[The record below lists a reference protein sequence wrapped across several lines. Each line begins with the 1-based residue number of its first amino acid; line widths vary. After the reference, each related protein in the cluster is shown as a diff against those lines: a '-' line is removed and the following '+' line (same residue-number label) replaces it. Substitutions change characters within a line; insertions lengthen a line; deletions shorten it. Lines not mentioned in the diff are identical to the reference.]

1 MKNNILV
8 VGGTGFIGYH
18 LANKLK
24 KNNLVYSISTKK
36 PSKKRNIKGIK
47 YIYCDIY
54 KKKILYK
61 KLNKINFDYIINLGG
76 HIDHS
81 NKLKTKNSHYYG
93 CKNLVNYFKKK
104 KIKLFIQIGSSLE
117 YGKHKSPHHEKIRC
131 NPKAEYGRSKYNS
144 TKYIIKTDKKKSFPF
159 IILRLYQVYGPN
171 QTIDRLIPIVISSCL
186 KNKKFSCS
194 PGTQIRD
201 FLYVDDLV
209 KLFELII
216 LSKKKIKGIFNI
228 GSGKPIQVKNVIE
241 TIKNKIKKGK
251 PQYGEIK
258 MRKDE
263 SKSNYPNLQKIF
275 KLTSWRPKISL
286 KNGLEKTIKFY
297 R

>member
-1 MKNNILV
+1 M
-8 VGGTGFIGYH
+8 
-18 LANKLK
+18 
-24 KNNLVYSISTKK
+24 
-36 PSKKRNIKGIK
+36 
-47 YIYCDIY
+47 
-54 KKKILYK
+54 
-61 KLNKINFDYIINLGG
+61 
-76 HIDHS
+76 
-81 NKLKTKNSHYYG
+81 
-93 CKNLVNYFKKK
+93 
-104 KIKLFIQIGSSLE
+104 
-117 YGKHKSPHHEKIRC
+117 
-131 NPKAEYGRSKYNS
+131 
-144 TKYIIKTDKKKSFPF
+144 
-159 IILRLYQVYGPN
+159 
-171 QTIDRLIPIVISSCL
+171 
-186 KNKKFSCS
+186 
-194 PGTQIRD
+194 
-201 FLYVDDLV
+201 YVDDLV

-263 SKSNYPNLQKIF
+263 SQSNYPNLQKIF

>member
-1 MKNNILV
+1 M
-8 VGGTGFIGYH
+8 
-18 LANKLK
+18 
-24 KNNLVYSISTKK
+24 
-36 PSKKRNIKGIK
+36 
-47 YIYCDIY
+47 
-54 KKKILYK
+54 
-61 KLNKINFDYIINLGG
+61 
-76 HIDHS
+76 
-81 NKLKTKNSHYYG
+81 
-93 CKNLVNYFKKK
+93 
-104 KIKLFIQIGSSLE
+104 
-117 YGKHKSPHHEKIRC
+117 
-131 NPKAEYGRSKYNS
+131 
-144 TKYIIKTDKKKSFPF
+144 
-159 IILRLYQVYGPN
+159 RLYQVYGPN

-263 SKSNYPNLQKIF
+263 SKAIIQIYKRFLNSLHGGQKY
-275 KLTSWRPKISL
+275 L
-286 KNGLEKTIKFY
+286 
-297 R
+297 

>member
-24 KNNLVYSISTKK
+24 KNSLVYSISTKK

-61 KLNKINFDYIINLGG
+61 KLDKINFDYIINLGV

-131 NPKAEYGRSKYNS
+131 NPIAEYGRSKYNS
-144 TKYIIKTDKKKSFPF
+144 TKHIIKTDKKKSFPF

-263 SKSNYPNLQKIF
+263 SQSNYPNLQKIF

>member
-1 MKNNILV
+1 MV
-8 VGGTGFIGYH
+8 V
-18 LANKLK
+18 
-24 KNNLVYSISTKK
+24 
-36 PSKKRNIKGIK
+36 
-47 YIYCDIY
+47 
-54 KKKILYK
+54 
-61 KLNKINFDYIINLGG
+61 
-76 HIDHS
+76 
-81 NKLKTKNSHYYG
+81 
-93 CKNLVNYFKKK
+93 
-104 KIKLFIQIGSSLE
+104 
-117 YGKHKSPHHEKIRC
+117 
-131 NPKAEYGRSKYNS
+131 
-144 TKYIIKTDKKKSFPF
+144 KKSFPF

-241 TIKNKIKKGK
+241 KIKNKIKKGK

-263 SKSNYPNLQKIF
+263 SQSNYPNLQKIF